1 MKKEGEMGREMI
13 KRDKNRVIRW
23 GKERE
28 GERGREGQEQL
39 GKMVQGRRKS
49 TSN

>member
-13 KRDKNRVIRW
+13 KRDKNREIRW

-28 GERGREGQEQL
+28 GERGREGA
-39 GKMVQGRRKS
+39 GTARKGGPGM
-49 TSN
+49 